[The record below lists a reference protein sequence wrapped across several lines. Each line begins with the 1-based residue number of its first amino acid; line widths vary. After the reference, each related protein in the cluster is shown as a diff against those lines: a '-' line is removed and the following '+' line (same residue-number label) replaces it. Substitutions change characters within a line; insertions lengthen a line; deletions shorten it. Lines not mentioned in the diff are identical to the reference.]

1 MNTNGIEI
9 SIGATPLADFLD
21 GSSGLDS
28 GSYEQNINGDGKLS
42 LSWRSGSGGGFTAGT
57 EVTLVDGNLTLKY
70 YLKDNYTPTSN
81 GDGTYT
87 WSPTFVSCD
96 NRLKGILVY
105 LATHIYRQ
113 FGQNETQPKLVKLY
127 TFPYTGTAGTLVES
141 LNGCDGVDGVIQLHS
156 DYIGI
161 GITVSF
167 DQDNIISAA
176 QKIASALGTN
186 STIENGV
193 VKIGYH
199 DALAVSEYYDRFVV
213 LGGTRNMG
221 KYVINNDKYAAVTM
235 RLTLD
240 ETTYPD
246 SVMPANAPAA
256 GHMTKVLIFDDIYPE
271 MKLTITSVR
280 ARICYLYDEDGKL
293 IYIVDEN
300 HQRIPKTYTKYYI
313 GLGLNG
319 QPYNFDV
326 KTVIEGRT
334 LGIVFH
340 SGKLTGR
347 EFDLA
352 YYDDYVD
359 EYDSDEDVSQDEAH
373 GLAGEYRIC
382 LVADGDTLLPNSTL
396 APAQGDEVTLTG
408 VALDGLYE
416 VDAKRRL
423 LEAAGPYVSMY
434 MSRQPTDVALEE
446 QEVITDF
453 LTGQSSAEL
462 GSEQASGSG
471 TYVTTSVTTDILTG
485 RQKVHLGTF
494 EPQGKVASM
503 ANQLETASV
512 SGSGA
517 TVGGGDDNIRH
528 TAAMSLD
535 QFKTLYDIYGM
546 LGLKTVNQRVDSNS
560 QLISALQSAFNDVQQ
575 QSDRQFD
582 IWFGEGTPSP
592 LIDNP
597 TATPNFPAS
606 EWLTEE
612 EKAMHVQDVYYDTQ
626 RAAGGTGG
634 RAWRWSA
641 VEDENGVIIYG
652 WGGIAD
658 EDTLAALDQIADLSR
673 DNVLTPSEKLVA
685 LREWAQVIGEYPGL
699 VQRSSYA
706 CISSIDYC
714 RAFYDL
720 WLYLDNSDDDIYY
733 DVWTAYE
740 VLTLNY
746 SGTQAER
753 DDAAGY
759 LVYYIEDTNIS
770 AAYNY
775 IGQNKIPEAIASL
788 EAYFAGCFDDNTMA
802 APAMLASSGN
812 STISGSTY
820 EQLWSGYRNA
830 KTALMTAL
838 SHKSI
843 VELDE
848 LASDN
853 ILTDIEKIAVIRE
866 YERARQETE
875 ELMTQAD
882 EAGLD
887 YDSDSVQYL
896 YREAFS
902 ALYAYLNNLATTYSV
917 MSTPLTE
924 AVEPAM
930 LYNGATT
937 TINGTTFT
945 QLWES
950 YYTAAA
956 NLRTAIRSVGP
967 KVFYTD
973 ANEHP
978 TPPYKVGDL
987 WISTDAK
994 GNKVLKMCINSKT
1007 RGQSYAPTDW
1017 SENKVYN
1024 DPRSLLAALADV
1036 VYKTANPSSSG
1047 LIATVDLSS
1056 SSPTITSITGL
1067 PDVSGTLLTL
1077 KAFIGDVSFGIY
1089 YQSAGGN
1096 NSEYDLLCNPVS
1108 TTIPG
1113 VVSGDNTI
1121 IGGITIQMYNG
1132 SGWEYIQQSTSS
1144 LLNNLGDAVNAIV
1157 FGSNN
1162 AATEVA
1168 GMTIGQKFV
1177 KLFAQAT
1184 VYDPQN
1190 PNADNNGYVPL
1201 TQALFGLSIEKD
1213 QNTGKYYS
1221 TAQLRADK
1229 IDFTAGTFAIGADHI
1244 SFGGKTVSMNA
1255 NESLTFS
1262 GGSIVFNSSTSI
1274 DLNAAQINL
1283 NADKINWKKGS
1294 NDGTQNGFSGDII
1307 PGGSGSGYDPETD
1320 SKFYVDQ
1327 NGNVTMNNLTANNG
1341 HFNGELKTLNGRIVV
1356 DETEFE
1362 NEGYTWYGIAG
1373 GIYNNVTYRDVL
1385 AFGLRDYGSN
1395 NLVGHLTLRG
1405 RGTYGGV
1412 FEVVT
1417 GDQNG
1422 NKSTLKMGANNN
1434 HAGVEID
1441 GAAGSLKLNNSS
1453 STTKVSLE
1461 GNTGNGSFDGKGTF
1475 GGTVKAKAFIS
1486 GLLNVTSGGS
1496 YNVGDSIEKIL
1507 VSHSG
1512 DVTLNLPTPPSTESG
1527 RTLFLQKRNGGNLTI
1542 SHSSLNITADQ
1553 SWGMFMLV
1561 WNGSSWQY

>member
-1 MNTNGIEI
+1 MNTNGIDI

-57 EVTLVDGNLTLKY
+57 EVTLVDGDLTLKY
-70 YLKDNYTPTSN
+70 YLKDNYTPTPN

-96 NRLKGILVY
+96 NMLKGVLVY
-105 LATHIYRQ
+105 LETSIYRQ
-113 FGQNETQPKLVKLY
+113 FGQNGTQPKLVKLY
-127 TFPYTGTAGTLVES
+127 TFPYTGTAGALVES
-141 LNGCDGVDGVIQLHS
+141 LNGCDGVDGVIDLHS
-156 DYIGI
+156 DYTGI

-240 ETTYPD
+240 EGMYPD
-246 SVMPANAPAA
+246 SVMPVNAPAA

-300 HQRIPKTYTKYYI
+300 QQRIPKTYTKYYI

-396 APAQGDEVTLTG
+396 APAQGDEVSLTG
-408 VALDGLYE
+408 VALDGQYE

-423 LEAAGPYVSMY
+423 LEAAEPYVSMY
-434 MSRQPTDVALEE
+434 MSRQPTDVSLEE

-453 LTGQSSAEL
+453 LTGQSSVEL
-462 GSEQASGSG
+462 GSEQAGGTG
-471 TYVTTSVTTDILTG
+471 TYVTTSVTTDILTK

-503 ANQLETASV
+503 ANRLETASV
-512 SGSGA
+512 SGSSA

-535 QFKTLYDIYGM
+535 QFKTLFDIYGM
-546 LGLKTVNQRVDSNS
+546 LGMKTVNKRVDSNN
-560 QLISALQSAFNDVQQ
+560 QLIEALQSAFNDIQD

-582 IWFGEGTPSP
+582 IWFGEGAPSP
-592 LIDNP
+592 LITNP
-597 TATPNFPAS
+597 TATANFPAS
-606 EWLTEE
+606 EWLTAE
-612 EKAMHVQDVYYDTQ
+612 EKALHVQDIYYDTQ

-634 RAWRWSA
+634 RAWRWSV
-641 VEDENGVIIYG
+641 VEGENGVTIYG
-652 WGGIAD
+652 WNNIAD
-658 EDTLAALDQIADLSR
+658 EDTLAALDQIADMSR

-706 CISSIDYC
+706 GISSADYC
-714 RAFYDL
+714 KAFYDL
-720 WLYLDNSDDDIYY
+720 WLYLNDSDDDIYY
-733 DVWTAYE
+733 DIWSAYQ
-740 VLTLNY
+740 VLKSY
-746 SGTQAER
+746 GGTQAEL
-753 DDAAGY
+753 DEAAGY
-759 LVYYIEDTNIS
+759 LIYYTADTNINE
-770 AAYNY
+770 AYNY
-775 IGQNKIPEAIASL
+775 IGQNKVAEAIASL
-788 EAYFAGCFDDNTMA
+788 ETYFAGCFNATTMA
-802 APAMLASSGN
+802 TPSLLAASGN
-812 STISGSTY
+812 SNISGSTY
-820 EQLWSGYRNA
+820 EQLWSSYRNA
-830 KTALMTAL
+830 KTALMTSL

-848 LASDN
+848 LASDDV
-853 ILTDIEKIAVIRE
+853 LTDIEKITVIRE
-866 YERARQETE
+866 YERIKQETE
-875 ELMTQAD
+875 ELITQAD

-887 YDSDSVQYL
+887 DDANSVQYL

-902 ALYAYLNNLATTYSV
+902 ALYAYLDNLATTYSV
-917 MSTPLTE
+917 MSSPLTE
-924 AVEPAM
+924 ADDPAM

-937 TINGTTFT
+937 AINGSTFT

-950 YYTAAA
+950 YYTAVA

-967 KVFYTD
+967 KVFYTG
-973 ANEHP
+973 ANETP

-987 WISTDAK
+987 WISTDAN

-1007 RGQSYAPTDW
+1007 RGQSYEASDW
-1017 SENKVYN
+1017 AESKVYS
-1024 DPRSLLAALADV
+1024 DPRSLLAALADA
-1036 VYKTANPSSSG
+1036 VYKAANPSASG
-1047 LIATVDLSS
+1047 LIATVDLAPST
-1056 SSPTITSITGL
+1056 PTITSITGM
-1067 PDVSGTLLTL
+1067 PDVSEMLTTL

-1089 YQSAGGN
+1089 YQSAGSN
-1096 NSEYDLLCNPVS
+1096 NSEYDLLCIPVS
-1108 TTIPG
+1108 TSIPG
-1113 VVSGDNTI
+1113 SNETI
-1121 IGGITIQMYNG
+1121 VGGITIQMYNG

-1144 LLNNLGDAVNAIV
+1144 LLNNLGTAVNAIV

-1162 AATEVA
+1162 AATEAA
-1168 GMTIGQKFV
+1168 GMTVGQKFA

-1190 PNADNNGYVPL
+1190 PNADANGYVSL
-1201 TQALFGLSIEKD
+1201 TQALFGLSIEKVG
-1213 QNTGKYYS
+1213 NNYVS
-1221 TAQLRADK
+1221 TARLSADK
-1229 IDFTAGTFAIGADHI
+1229 IDFSAGTFRIGADHI
-1244 SFGGKTVSMNA
+1244 SFGGKTISMDA
-1255 NESLTFS
+1255 NDSLTFS
-1262 GGSIVFNSSTSI
+1262 GGSIIFNSSTSI
-1274 DLNAAQINL
+1274 DLNAATINL

-1294 NDGTQNGFSGDII
+1294 NDGTQGGFSGDII
-1307 PGGSGSGYDPETD
+1307 PGGSGTGYDPATS

-1422 NKSTLKMGANNN
+1422 NKSTLKMGANAN

-1453 STTKVSLE
+1453 STTKVSLD
-1461 GNTGNGSFDGKGTF
+1461 GNNGNGSFEGKGTF
-1475 GGTVKAKAFIS
+1475 GDTVNAKAFIS
-1486 GLLNVTSGGS
+1486 GLLNITSGS
-1496 YNVGDSIEKIL
+1496 YNSAIADNIEKVL
-1507 VSHSG
+1507 VSYNG
-1512 DVTLNLPTPPSTESG
+1512 DVSLTLPTPSGNEAG
-1527 RTLFLQKRNGGNLTI
+1527 RTIFFQKRNSGNLTI
-1542 SHSSLNITADQ
+1542 SHSTLNITADQ